1 MVSHEAALRA
11 QARKMNVESLR
22 SNAKD
27 NKESQEIKIAKVTSA
42 VSSVRKAISEK
53 GDTLSGNKIPR
64 ECCQTFW

>member
-42 VSSVRKAISEK
+42 VSSVRDAISET
-53 GDTLSGNKIPR
+53 GVTLSFTLKLWG
-64 ECCQTFW
+64 